1 MTLES
6 PRQSRIMSL
15 FQSLQMSQL
24 NCTPILTAL
33 AVPRNLFMGSVG
45 GDVDSFGGPVLSATG
60 GCQRCFS
67 SLQFAHGVPDL
78 VLRDIACSEA
88 LLERFLI
95 FPQRRGVPAVREALC
110 PLSQGALQWME
121 DTLYANVDVFK
132 LFRVVRQHPAAL
144 PGGTSWRQQGL
155 GAKALGAQGSVWAW
169 CSRQSLFKIRQES
182 LRRSKSSADSISR
195 AGARHPGVL
204 IKFTIREGLA
214 AGLGPPRSGVSPR
227 HHLRQCG
234 KKEEARCDP
243 RFTFPGRGLDG

>member
-1 MTLES
+1 M
-6 PRQSRIMSL
+6 
-15 FQSLQMSQL
+15 
-24 NCTPILTAL
+24 
-33 AVPRNLFMGSVG
+33 
-45 GDVDSFGGPVLSATG
+45 
-60 GCQRCFS
+60 
-67 SLQFAHGVPDL
+67 
-78 VLRDIACSEA
+78 LRDIACSEA

-182 LRRSKSSADSISR
+182 LRRSKSRLIAFPEQGPGTQESSLNSPSER
-195 AGARHPGVL
+195 GWRRVWVHPEVG
-204 IKFTIREGLA
+204 
-214 AGLGPPRSGVSPR
+214 
-227 HHLRQCG
+227 
-234 KKEEARCDP
+234 
-243 RFTFPGRGLDG
+243 